1 MKKTLKRICFLFVL
15 GFLGLILIQMLY
27 PFGSE
32 NRVREKARHI
42 KAKYDLRQITA
53 LLKQNTTNGAYV
65 TNVESYFNFLGVSEG
80 DFAWH
85 TNGQGQI
92 LDPWQSPYRIEILQQ
107 TNFAVRCAGTDKI
120 FGNADDIVF
129 NSISNDFVKP

>member
-1 MKKTLKRICFLFVL
+1 ML
-15 GFLGLILIQMLY
+15 GFLGVVLIQMLL

-32 NRVREKARHI
+32 YRVREKGRHI

-80 DFAWH
+80 DFTWH

-92 LDPWQSPYRIEILQQ
+92 LDPWQTPYRIEIFRQ
-107 TNFAVRCAGTDKI
+107 TNFVIRSAGTDKV
-120 FGNADDIVF
+120 FGNADDVVF